1 MKKFKALLFDIN
13 GTVSDIHTAEEDD
26 NVFRTTANF
35 LRYHGVMISGGT
47 LKNEYIE
54 LNRRQRRE
62 SPEDFPE
69 FDVSGIFLDLV
80 RRFRQRDVADEKT
93 VADCAATVFRAA
105 SLYYLELYTG
115 VREVL
120 TMLKKIY
127 RLGAVS
133 DGQSLWAMPEL
144 QMVGL
149 ADFFECITVSG
160 DVGFRKPDPR
170 IFNLTLEKMGIK
182 SEEAVFIGN
191 DMYRDI
197 YGSGIAGIK
206 NIFFHSNQGEQ
217 RFAGRDPDYVVY
229 RFNEIPAAVKFLEQN
244 C

>member
-13 GTVSDIHTAEEDD
+13 GTVSDIHTADEDD

-182 SEEAVFIGN
+182 SEEAVSLVLRQLLFVSFYFIHGFSA
-191 DMYRDI
+191 MYLSI
-197 YGSGIAGIK
+197 S
-206 NIFFHSNQGEQ
+206 FW
-217 RFAGRDPDYVVY
+217 
-229 RFNEIPAAVKFLEQN
+229 IPRISALDSRISSKFVSVPL
-244 C
+244 